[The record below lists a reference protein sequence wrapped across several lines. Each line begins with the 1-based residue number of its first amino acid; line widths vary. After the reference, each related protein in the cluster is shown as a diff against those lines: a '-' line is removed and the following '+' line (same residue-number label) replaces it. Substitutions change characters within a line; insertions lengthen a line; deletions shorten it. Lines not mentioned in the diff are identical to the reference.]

1 MQKTI
6 KSIVYQRHGNPAEV
20 LEIKTEPW
28 PKPTAD
34 EVVVQMRAAPI
45 NPADINAIEGKYP
58 GRKEVPAVPGMEGAG
73 VVVELGS
80 NVSTITVGA
89 SVILPHNLGTWRQA
103 VAVKANELVVVPAG
117 ITPIQASMLKINPL
131 TAWRLLHDY
140 VDLAPGD
147 WLIQNAANSAA
158 GRAVIQIAHE
168 LGYKTVNVVRREEL
182 IDELRAEG
190 GDVVLVDHEAPGRTG
205 TLRDEVKAATNA
217 AAIRLGLNS
226 VGGDNALRVMNCLAF
241 GGTLV
246 SFGAM
251 SLQPLKIPTGLLIF
265 KDLRFRGIWINKW
278 YDDATAA
285 ERMAAFRPIFEMA
298 GRGLLQTKVERSY
311 RIGDVRAAI
320 AHAMRN
326 KRGGKIVFEFA
337 PSD

>member
-1 MQKTI
+1 MSKTI
-6 KSIVYQRHGNPAEV
+6 KAIVYERHGNPAEV
-20 LEIKTEPW
+20 LQIQPQPW
-28 PKPTAD
+28 PKPAAD
-34 EVVVQMRAAPI
+34 EALVEMRAAPI

-58 GRKEVPAVPGMEGAG
+58 ARREVPAVPGFEGAG
-73 VVVELGS
+73 VVVEVGE
-80 NVSTITVGA
+80 NVSTINKGA
-89 SVILPHNLGTWRQA
+89 LVILPHNIGTWREA
-103 VAVKANELVVVPAG
+103 VAVKARELVPVPPEIEPVHA
-117 ITPIQASMLKINPL
+117 AMLKINPM

-140 VDLAPGD
+140 VDLARGD

-168 LGYKTVNVVRREEL
+168 LRLKTVNVVRRPEL

-190 GDVVLVDHEAPGRTG
+190 GDVVLVDNEK
-205 TLRDEVKAATNA
+205 LREEVKSATSS

-226 VGGDNALRVMNCLAF
+226 VGGESALRLANCLAF

-278 YDDATAA
+278 YDDATVQK
-285 ERMAAFRPIFEMA
+285 RMEAFKPLFEMA
-298 GRGLLQTKVERSY
+298 KRGDLKTKVEKAYS
-311 RIGDVRAAI
+311 IDEAKAAV
-320 AHAMRN
+320 AHATQS
-326 KRGGKIVFEFA
+326 KRSGKIIFEFKT
-337 PSD
+337 